1 MAMTRRQIDSS
12 RERRLWLGQV
22 IIPTLTLIITAM
34 SIPEVRETTKVKAK
48 EIKRKIENRF
58 KK

>member
-34 SIPEVRETTKVKAK
+34 SIPEVRETTKVTAK
-48 EIKRKIENRF
+48 EIKRKIENRC

>member
-22 IIPTLTLIITAM
+22 VIPTLTLIITAM

>member
-1 MAMTRRQIDSS
+1 MTRRQIDSS

>member
-12 RERRLWLGQV
+12 RERRLWIGQV
-22 IIPTLTLIITAM
+22 VIPTLTLIVTAM

>member
-12 RERRLWLGQV
+12 RERRLWIGQV
-22 IIPTLTLIITAM
+22 VIPTLTLIVTAM

-48 EIKRKIENRF
+48 EIKRKIESRF

>member
-12 RERRLWLGQV
+12 RERRLWIGQV
-22 IIPTLTLIITAM
+22 VMPTLTLIVTAM
-34 SIPEVRETTKVKAK
+34 SIPEVRETTKVKVK
-48 EIKRKIENRF
+48 ESKRKIENRF

>member
-22 IIPTLTLIITAM
+22 IIPTLTLIITAV

>member
-12 RERRLWLGQV
+12 RERRLWIGQV
-22 IIPTLTLIITAM
+22 VIPTLTLIATAM
-34 SIPEVRETTKVKAK
+34 SIPEVRETTKVKVK

>member
-12 RERRLWLGQV
+12 RERRLWIGQV
-22 IIPTLTLIITAM
+22 VIPTLTLIVTAM
-34 SIPEVRETTKVKAK
+34 SIPEVRETTKIKAK

>member
-34 SIPEVRETTKVKAK
+34 SIPEVRETTKIKAK

>member
-12 RERRLWLGQV
+12 RERRLWIGQV
-22 IIPTLTLIITAM
+22 VIPPLTLIVTAM

>member
-12 RERRLWLGQV
+12 REKRLWLGQV